1 MADRTGH
8 VGPAKLVKALV
19 ADYVALRA
27 LPNRA
32 WPPSFGHSVVK
43 FCRQPWQGQN
53 SVTSCDIMNITNSIK
68 I

>member
-19 ADYVALRA
+19 ADYVALWA

-32 WPPSFGHSVVK
+32 WPPSFGHSVVSHGK
-43 FCRQPWQGQN
+43 ATLGDQL
-53 SVTSCDIMNITNSIK
+53 
-68 I
+68 